1 MRAKV
6 FSINNTFQYLLFIIT
21 IGFLTGC
28 SKGNE
33 PEDKSASFGIY
44 LLEDQSITWEDLKT
58 RNLDSLKLKDW
69 ITGDKIDFYDYST
82 HVIYLNVDYNTL
94 FSVPHN
100 DNTPFVVV
108 ANEKRCYYGRF
119 SPPQDT
125 TQPHVVIKPL
135 YDCDDLLML
144 EFNPLNRKDIRF
156 NDNIKSSLNE
166 LGKIKLGFNSEF
178 PSVRFYEVPGTTDTI
193 LEIFVVLKN
202 DDEEVLYAPH
212 LYGIINAGGRE
223 YSSKLLVYNNIS
235 CFIMPVIPYYSS
247 SLIYTL
253 RTNRILRGQYAY
265 CHLTLPKEEKWNY
278 SVCDFP
284 LSKIPPGEYNCIIE
298 YYGML
303 GGSKETRYAPKGRMW
318 TGYLRTNTISI
329 SYDGVKG
336 IVVKNKYV
344 SLN

>member
-6 FSINNTFQYLLFIIT
+6 FLINNTFQYLLFIIT

-33 PEDKSASFGIY
+33 PEDKSSSFGIY

-69 ITGDKIDFYDYST
+69 ITDDKIDFYDYST

-135 YDCDDLLML
+135 ELCNDLVML
-144 EFNPLNRKDIRF
+144 EFNPPHRKDIRVK
-156 NDNIKSSLNE
+156 DTIKIALE
-166 LGKIKLGFNSEF
+166 KLGK
-178 PSVRFYEVPGTTDTI
+178 
-193 LEIFVVLKN
+193 LKN
-202 DDEEVLYAPH
+202 GMNIYLNRVPNIDYINSTRLRIEFSASAINLDDKVLLIPQCKGDMIKVGSRIY
-212 LYGIINAGGRE
+212 
-223 YSSKLLVYNNIS
+223 YSRVILYNNYNFFAFKGHWDGCNADTLDLSSPLIKYQLTS
-235 CFIMPVIPYYSS
+235 IPTKLHIGSS
-247 SLIYTL
+247 SF
-253 RTNRILRGQYAY
+253 
-265 CHLTLPKEEKWNY
+265 H
-278 SVCDFP
+278 DFP
-284 LSKIPPGEYNCIIE
+284 LENLPNGN
-298 YYGML
+298 YYCYHELYGLM
-303 GGSKETRYAPKGRMW
+303 GGSKSLRQTVTDGRIW
-318 TGYLRTNTISI
+318 VGYSRSNTINFD
-329 SYDGVKG
+329 YDSSKGVTL
-336 IVVKNKYV
+336 VNKNII
-344 SLN
+344 LE